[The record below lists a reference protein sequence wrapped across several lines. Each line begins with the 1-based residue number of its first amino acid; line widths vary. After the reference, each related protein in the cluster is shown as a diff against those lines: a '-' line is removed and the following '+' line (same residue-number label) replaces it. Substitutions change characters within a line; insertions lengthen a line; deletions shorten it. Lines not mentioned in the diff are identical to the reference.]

1 MSFARDGRTVPL
13 PLVCLLAVAAFWTSS
28 GQQLASNEISL
39 SCANV
44 AAQALLASCPVGSSE
59 DAFIRIV
66 ARNYTAC
73 VENNGTHLAQM
84 MPVVQI
90 MVPTHLYATYQQFVD
105 EFVDSTQGQ
114 LAVVPVDVDQL
125 MQEALFEYSG
135 NLSST
140 HHAWIMY
147 LDSYYPLEQYS
158 ALQDLSNLTQASSA
172 AKAVWDDLP
181 SGFRQ
186 LSYSYNGVPPGPDQT
201 PKMLSVPL
209 DASTPLMYYLPE
221 VLERYNLSVPRT
233 WTEVLHV
240 ARKINGTDVDDDGGS
255 DYAVCFKPD
264 PDCTYTSALGMVL
277 APFLQYKG
285 SAQGAFFRPEDL
297 TPLFQ
302 NAGARTALDLFSKL
316 MQYHMPLAL
325 QGEDCL
331 NSTAV
336 RDFIRGDCVLAFA
349 SGDMFKSVEMMSGPN
364 GVKHKYAI
372 SMLPG
377 SELVYD
383 RDAMDFKACTVE
395 LCPYGLNNK
404 TEQIV
409 HQKDNALVYVNRA
422 PYLPYTGAVGVVSAN
437 VDPNQRQLAFDFLIF
452 LAERNR
458 ELALSSNSSVLP
470 YRKSLLDSSNASLLA
485 EFVAA
490 GFNLSA
496 TAAYMDATLA
506 TLRHGNLVPGP
517 IIPRVEALRA
527 LLAIA
532 AANLSRNSTDPVM
545 VSEELQ
551 ATVMDQVLKYD
562 SSASWIE
569 QLMSAYWGF
578 IGYTPEAPGD
588 RHRDGHGMDIPAVSL
603 AVPVASALVVL
614 VASTLYEFKKHR
626 QHRSLFGKVV
636 APGPFEDTTL
646 LVTDIQD
653 STALWEMLPSNVMD
667 RAIKEHHTCLRKL
680 LLKHSGYE
688 SATEGDS
695 FLLAFHCPEDA
706 LLFAMESQVALL
718 ECAWPIELLDCDVCR
733 PYYVV
738 HNDTDK
744 RANLIVESADAAGSL
759 MALPRANS
767 GLSNKSTSEDT
778 SSPQASNGLGT
789 PGSEPNTFM
798 TACQA
803 SWKEAT
809 ATTPN
814 NVLIFRGLR
823 VRMGMH
829 TGISNEADVAYNK
842 AAARMQ
848 YSGEILQLGKS
859 VSDAAA
865 GGMILLS
872 DATYRRLPIERLWD
886 KAMLMHVG
894 EYKLKDDLPVLSL
907 FQVTGRRL
915 MGRLGYLSGMRFKE
929 QLSKGVFAA
938 PLGPVAMGYVGIVG
952 SSTLLAWDEAS
963 TREALAMLHSCVA
976 ELSHKWGGYLVEATD
991 EQVHA
996 VFPVA
1001 ADTLLWALAVH
1012 QALMELPWPEGLLEH
1027 ELAEELIVGDVV
1039 VFRGMRVKTGVDV
1052 GHAVGEVNALTGR
1065 ICYRGKVVLRAARV
1079 MQNASSN
1086 QVLASGEAWA
1096 AALASSSGLLQLRGV
1111 VGDRLGPFKL
1121 RGVADRVEMV
1131 QIRLQRADVAGADGW
1146 AQDLQEGGVGGASP
1160 VAVMAAGAD
1169 GDSGTVVTASPAGG
1183 TTASTLQPAD
1193 SSKTQAFS
1201 GDSSG
1206 VGDRSL
1212 SGVRGF
1218 GFLSRASRGV
1228 AAQPHAAPAPERST
1242 SLLQP
1247 LEGASGITTDCNA
1260 IGGLSPPPQS
1270 SSSPRLFSSL
1280 RLFGSARAQSFTAGL
1295 LHRMANSNRSRVPG
1309 SRASGLVDTSAA
1321 SISGGDGA
1329 AATSTATAV
1338 VTVGSTTGIGT
1349 PSISAARESAAETV
1363 GSGASASATP
1373 SPFTAAAS
1381 TLASAT
1387 VGSTPSI
1394 AVPSSGHNAAGAA
1407 APVPHMATSL
1417 PVSTQNSAN
1426 ISASLNILRGF
1437 RGGSGNARGAPQL
1450 TGSQP
1455 FPFPSARRLLPSNWT
1470 LGSGGGNG
1478 SGGGFLSSGGSHAGG
1493 GGLQGLSSS
1502 TVRTY
1507 GDLSGLAAMVATS
1520 LPASRSCGHV
1530 SNAATTSSTPVDQ
1543 ADGSITM
1550 ACCGPTSVGGSGSG
1564 GAPVGSGGSATASAA
1579 MGAGGMFSGD
1589 VSGAGWFPGEMLADV
1604 LHGVQEEDERLS
1616 GRGSVAA
1623 ARSPAVSSVM
1633 A

>member
-1 MSFARDGRTVPL
+1 MSFARDGKPL
-13 PLVCLLAVAAFWTSS
+13 ALILACLLVVADVWTPS
-28 GQQLASNEISL
+28 GQQLVFNETSVW
-39 SCANV
+39 CADV
-44 AAQALLASCPVGSSE
+44 AAKALRMSCLVNNTE

-73 VENNGTHLAQM
+73 VENNGTHMAPTL
-84 MPVVQI
+84 PV

-105 EFVDSTQGQ
+105 DFVDSTRGQ

-135 NLSST
+135 SLSST

-158 ALQDLSNLTQASSA
+158 ALQDLSNMTEASST
-172 AKAVWDDLP
+172 AKAVWADLP
-181 SGFRQ
+181 PGFQQ
-186 LSYSYNGVPPGPDQT
+186 LSYSFNGVMPGPNQI

-221 VLERYNLSVPRT
+221 VLARYNLSVPRT
-233 WTEVLHV
+233 WSEVLYM
-240 ARKINGTDVDDDGGS
+240 ARKFNGTDVDGDNSS

-264 PDCTYTSALGMVL
+264 PDCSYASALGMVL
-277 APFLQYKG
+277 APYLQYKG
-285 SAQGAFFRPEDL
+285 TAQGAFLRPENL
-297 TPLFQ
+297 APLFQ
-302 NAGARTALDLFSKL
+302 NAGARAALTVFSEL
-316 MQYHMPLAL
+316 MKYQRSLAL

-331 NSTAV
+331 NSTSV
-336 RDFIRGDCVLAFA
+336 RDFMKGDCILAFGW
-349 SGDMFKSVEMMSGPN
+349 GDLFKSVELMSQSD
-364 GVKHKYAI
+364 GVKPKYAI

-377 SELVYD
+377 SEFVYD
-383 RDAMDFKACTVE
+383 RDTMDLKACTAE

-404 TEQIV
+404 TEHIV
-409 HQKDNALVYVNRA
+409 HQGVNASMYVNRA

-437 VDPNQRQLAFDFLIF
+437 VEPNQQQLAFDFLIF

-458 ELALSSNSSVLP
+458 ELALSPNSSVLP
-470 YRKSLLDSSNASLLA
+470 YRKSLLNSSNATLIA

-490 GFNLSA
+490 GFNPIT

-506 TLRHGNLVPGP
+506 TLGHGNLVPGP
-517 IIPRVEALRA
+517 MIPRVEALRA

-532 AANLSRNSTDPVM
+532 AANLSRASTDLTV
-545 VSEELQ
+545 VLDELQ
-551 ATVMDQVLKYD
+551 ATVLNQVLEYD
-562 SSASWIE
+562 SSTSWIE
-569 QLMSAYWGF
+569 QLKSAYWHF
-578 IGYTPEAPGD
+578 IGYTPAAPGG
-588 RHRDGHGMDIPAVSL
+588 RSGDGHGMDIPAVSL

-778 SSPQASNGLGT
+778 SSPQASNALGT
-789 PGSEPNTFM
+789 PGSEANTFM

-803 SWKEAT
+803 SWKEGS

-848 YSGEILQLGKS
+848 YSGEILQYAKS

-886 KAMLMHVG
+886 KAMVMHVG

-952 SSTLLAWDEAS
+952 ITTLLAWDEAT
-963 TREALAMLHSCVA
+963 TREALALLHSCVV

-996 VFPVA
+996 VFPGA

-1012 QALMELPWPEGLLEH
+1012 QALMELPWPEVLLDH
-1027 ELAEELIVGDVV
+1027 KLAEELIVGDVV
-1039 VFRGMRVKTGVDV
+1039 VFRGLRVKTGVDV

-1079 MQNASSN
+1079 MQSASSN

-1096 AALASSSGLLQLRGV
+1096 AALVSSSGLLQLRGV

-1121 RGVADRVEMV
+1121 RGIADRVEMV

-1160 VAVMAAGAD
+1160 VATREVAGTD
-1169 GDSGTVVTASPAGG
+1169 GDGGSVVITSSAGG
-1183 TTASTLQPAD
+1183 TAASILQPAD
-1193 SSKTQAFS
+1193 SSKRQVFS

-1206 VGDRSL
+1206 AAERSM
-1212 SGVRGF
+1212 SGGRGF
-1218 GFLSRASRGV
+1218 GFLSRASRGG
-1228 AAQPHAAPAPERST
+1228 AAQSLAASAPSRSA

-1247 LEGASGITTDCNA
+1247 IEGAAGSTTECNA
-1260 IGGLSPPPQS
+1260 IGGLPLPPQS
-1270 SSSPRLFSSL
+1270 SGSPRLFSSL
-1280 RLFGSARAQSFTAGL
+1280 RLFGSTRAQSFTAGL
-1295 LHRMANSNRSRVPG
+1295 LHRMANSNRSRGAG

-1321 SISGGDGA
+1321 SISGGDGTV
-1329 AATSTATAV
+1329 AATTATAA
-1338 VTVGSTTGIGT
+1338 VTVGITTGTAT
-1349 PSISAARESAAETV
+1349 PSISVARESAAETV
-1363 GSGASASATP
+1363 ASSVSAIVP
-1373 SPFTAAAS
+1373 SAPFSVAAS
-1381 TLASAT
+1381 TLTNVAP
-1387 VGSTPSI
+1387 GGNLPI
-1394 AVPSSGHNAAGAA
+1394 AVNPSGRSAACST
-1407 APVPHMATSL
+1407 APVAQMGTSL
-1417 PVSTQNSAN
+1417 PSSSQTSAS

-1437 RGGSGNARGAPQL
+1437 RGGGGNTRGVPSL

-1470 LGSGGGNG
+1470 LGGGGG
-1478 SGGGFLSSGGSHAGG
+1478 SGNGGGFLSSGGSPAGG

-1502 TVRTY
+1502 LVRTY
-1507 GDLSGLAAMVATS
+1507 GDLSGLASMVATS

-1530 SNAATTSSTPVDQ
+1530 SNVVATSSTP
-1543 ADGSITM
+1543 ADHPDVSITM
-1550 ACCGPTSVGGSGSG
+1550 GGGGSNPVGGNSSG
-1564 GAPVGSGGSATASAA
+1564 GALAGSGGSTTTSTAV
-1579 MGAGGMFSGD
+1579 GAGGMLSGD
-1589 VSGAGWFPGEMLADV
+1589 VSGGGWFPGEMLADV

-1623 ARSPAVSSVM
+1623 ARSPGVSSVM

>member
-1 MSFARDGRTVPL
+1 MSFARDGRTL
-13 PLVCLLAVAAFWTSS
+13 PLLLACLLAVADFWTSS
-28 GQQLASNEISL
+28 GQQLAFNEISV
-39 SCANV
+39 SCADV
-44 AAQALLASCPVGSSE
+44 AAQALLMSCHVDSME

-73 VENNGTHLAQM
+73 VENNGTDLASM

-90 MVPTHLYATYQQFVD
+90 MVPTHLYATYQQFVE

-172 AKAVWDDLP
+172 AKAVWADLP
-181 SGFRQ
+181 SGFQQ
-186 LSYSYNGVPPGPDQT
+186 LSYSYNGVPPGPDQI

-221 VLERYNLSVPRT
+221 VLQRYNLSVPRT

-240 ARKINGTDVDDDGGS
+240 ARKINGTDGDGDGDS

-264 PDCTYTSALGMVL
+264 PDCSYTSALGMVL
-277 APFLQYKG
+277 APYLQYKG
-285 SAQGAFFRPEDL
+285 TAQGAFLRPEDL

-302 NAGARTALDLFSKL
+302 NAGARAALDLFSKL

-349 SGDMFKSVEMMSGPN
+349 WGDMFKSVEMMSHPD
-364 GVKHKYAI
+364 GVKHKYSI

-383 RDAMDFKACTVE
+383 RDAMDLKACTVE
-395 LCPYGLNNK
+395 LCLYGLNNK
-404 TEQIV
+404 TEQVV
-409 HQKDNALVYVNRA
+409 HQEDKAVVYVNRA

-458 ELALSSNSSVLP
+458 ELALSPNSSVLP

-485 EFVAA
+485 EFGAA

-517 IIPRVEALRA
+517 MIPRVEALRA

-532 AANLSRNSTDPVM
+532 ASNLSRNSTDPIM

-551 ATVMDQVLKYD
+551 ATVLDQVLEYD
-562 SSASWIE
+562 SSPSWIE
-569 QLMSAYWGF
+569 QLKFAYWSF
-578 IGYTPEAPGD
+578 IGYTPDGRP
-588 RHRDGHGMDIPAVSL
+588 RDGHSMDIPAVSL

-653 STALWEMLPSNVMD
+653 STALWEILPSNVMD

-744 RANLIVESADAAGSL
+744 RANLIVESADGVGSL
-759 MALPRANS
+759 MALARTNS

-778 SSPQASNGLGT
+778 SSPQASNALGT
-789 PGSEPNTFM
+789 PGSEANTFM

-848 YSGEILQLGKS
+848 YSGEILQYGKS

-886 KAMLMHVG
+886 KAMVMHVG

-996 VFPVA
+996 VFPGA

-1012 QALMELPWPEGLLEH
+1012 QALMELPWPEGLLVH

-1131 QIRLQRADVAGADGW
+1131 QIRLQRAEVAGADGW
-1146 AQDLQEGGVGGASP
+1146 AQDLQEGGVGSGSP
-1160 VAVMAAGAD
+1160 VAVMEAAGAD
-1169 GDSGTVVTASPAGG
+1169 GDSGTVVTASLAGG
-1183 TTASTLQPAD
+1183 TTASTLQHAG
-1193 SSKTQAFS
+1193 SSKMQAFI

-1206 VGDRSL
+1206 VGERSL
-1212 SGVRGF
+1212 SGARGF
-1218 GFLSRASRGV
+1218 GFLSASRGV
-1228 AAQPHAAPAPERST
+1228 AAQPHAAPAPAPVRSS

-1247 LEGASGITTDCNA
+1247 LEGASGSTTDCNA
-1260 IGGLSPPPQS
+1260 ISGLPPPPQS
-1270 SSSPRLFSSL
+1270 SGSPRLFSSL
-1280 RLFGSARAQSFTAGL
+1280 RLFGSTRAQSFTAGL
-1295 LHRMANSNRSRVPG
+1295 LHRMANSNRNRVTG
-1309 SRASGLVDTSAA
+1309 SRASGIVDTSTA

-1329 AATSTATAV
+1329 AATGTATAV
-1338 VTVGSTTGIGT
+1338 VTVGVTTGTAT
-1349 PSISAARESAAETV
+1349 PSISVARDSAAETV
-1363 GSGASASATP
+1363 VSGASAIAT
-1373 SPFTAAAS
+1373 SLPFTPA
-1381 TLASAT
+1381 
-1387 VGSTPSI
+1387 GSTAPI
-1394 AVPSSGHNAAGAA
+1394 PVPSSVHSAAGAA
-1407 APVPHMATSL
+1407 APVAHMATSL
-1417 PVSTQNSAN
+1417 PISTQNSAN
-1426 ISASLNILRGF
+1426 ISTSLNILRGF
-1437 RGGSGNARGAPQL
+1437 RGGSGNARGAPPL
-1450 TGSQP
+1450 PGSQP

-1478 SGGGFLSSGGSHAGG
+1478 SGGGFLSAGG

-1507 GDLSGLAAMVATS
+1507 GDLSGLASMVATS

-1530 SNAATTSSTPVDQ
+1530 SNVATTSSTPADQ
-1543 ADGSITM
+1543 ADVSITM

-1564 GAPVGSGGSATASAA
+1564 GAPAGSGESATASAA
-1579 MGAGGMFSGD
+1579 VGAGGMLSGD

-1623 ARSPAVSSVM
+1623 ARSPGVSSVM